1 MRGRGLN
8 VDEWRD
14 GEAAFVALTGEL
26 DVATALR
33 LQQTLARLIPDDET
47 SALTLDLSQ
56 LTFIDSSG
64 LAAVV
69 YASRLC
75 ERHDCELSV
84 IRGTDAVHGVFE
96 MTGLAEHL
104 PFNVARGS
112 GGEGAYTRRACEP

>member
-1 MRGRGLN
+1 MRRGLE
-8 VDEWRD
+8 VDDHRD
-14 GEAAFVALTGEL
+14 GGTAVVALTGEL

-33 LQQTLARLIPDDET
+33 LQRTLARLIADDAT
-47 SALTLDLSQ
+47 SKLTLDLSQ

-64 LAAVV
+64 LAAIV

-84 IRGTDAVHGVFE
+84 IRGSDAVHSVFE

-104 PFNVARGS
+104 PFSPG
-112 GGEGAYTRRACEP
+112 